1 MRNASCFLGATT
13 SKEQLDMKSRRLAA
27 SGCQTAQDHSDR
39 DTRIAKQMRLVEIN
53 GCFWLWWVGIE
64 LYSVQFKARESD

>member
-1 MRNASCFLGATT
+1 
-13 SKEQLDMKSRRLAA
+13 MKSRRLAA